1 MSCLY
6 KGMINLKKNDV
17 YIKRPLCLFC
27 VAFILGI
34 LLCSFLG
41 ILFVL
46 IFIALSLF
54 LIFLLFNKI
63 KRVMFIVVISLV
75 FFAYGGISF
84 YDADKTYSKTF
95 DGFYN
100 QLLTIEGYVDSEIES
115 SDGKLKFYMK
125 TNKIICAQ
133 KEKKVI
139 GKLLITVSDNN
150 GYLEKNN
157 PFSYRARMY
166 FTGNIEKPKSAV
178 NPGGFNYKRYLAG
191 LGVSGTVYLRNGS
204 DICLTG
210 NEGGG
215 WLHKLGFSIKN
226 YVLKIV
232 EFCLDKNQ
240 AGLLAGMIIGY
251 KDGLDENAYNAFS
264 KAGLTHIMVASGMNV
279 AFIILPLTYISK
291 KMRIGSAATSI
302 LIIAVLI
309 LFVFVAGFSASVVR
323 AVIMGIIIMVGKL
336 VMRETDIFTSISAAA
351 MILLFVNPY
360 TLFDIGFQLS
370 FSATISLVLFY
381 QKIKERID
389 NKYLPNIISDTLAA
403 TIAAQIGVVPI
414 TLYYFNNLSTISV
427 LSNLLVVPVVQMITI
442 IGFAMVFAG
451 IVNINLAVLIGY
463 INNTFLSFVLFIT
476 ENTAKLPYASLKL
489 PTPPLWLIV
498 LYYIAV
504 LYIFKWKDRIKNKQS
519 IKYVKYICLAVTI
532 LLIVIK
538 NIIPKPLEITYL
550 DVGQGDSTFIRTTHG
565 TKVFIDGGGKAAG
578 SKSTYDVG
586 EAVVVPY
593 ILDQGTKKID
603 IVIATHGHS
612 DHTEGLEAI
621 LKEMDVEMVI
631 LPDTDG
637 KGFEKIIQLCNQ
649 KKINI
654 VECKK
659 GDIIRLDED
668 TVFDVLSPMKFE
680 QDVLSQQS
688 LNNSS
693 LVLKL
698 RYKNFKALF
707 QGDAEVPIEQRML
720 EQGLD
725 LRADI
730 LKVGHHGSYSST
742 SEEFVKQSKFKY
754 AVISVGKN
762 NFGHP
767 SQFVVDRLKESGV
780 LPFRTDESGAVIA
793 TSYGEGVSIK
803 TMLYSG
809 NG

>member
-1 MSCLY
+1 MVY
-6 KGMINLKKNDV
+6 LKDFAV

-27 VAFILGI
+27 VSFILGI

-46 IFIALSLF
+46 VFIAFSLF
-54 LIFLLFNKI
+54 LIFLIFNKI
-63 KRVMFIVVISLV
+63 RKVMVIVIMSLV
-75 FFAYGGISF
+75 FLAFGGVSF
-84 YDADKTYSKTF
+84 YNAEKTYSKTF
-95 DGFYN
+95 DGCYN
-100 QLLTIEGYVDSEIES
+100 QPVTIEGYVDSEIES
-115 SDGKLKFYMK
+115 TDGKLKFYMR

-133 KEKKVI
+133 KEKKVV
-139 GKLLITVSDNN
+139 GKLLINISDNS
-150 GYLEKNN
+150 GYLERNN
-157 PFSYRARMY
+157 TFRYRTRKY

-191 LGVSGTVYLRNGS
+191 LGVSGTVYIRTSS
-204 DICLTG
+204 DVCLAG
-210 NEGGG
+210 IKGGG

-226 YVLKIV
+226 YVLKII

-240 AGLLAGMIIGY
+240 AGLLSGMIIGY

-279 AFIILPLTYISK
+279 AFIILPLTYIFK
-291 KMRIGSAATSI
+291 KMQIGSSATSI

-323 AVIMGIIIMVGKL
+323 AVIMGIIILLGKL
-336 VMRETDIFTSISAAA
+336 IMRETDIFTSISAAA
-351 MILLFVNPY
+351 IILLFINPY
-360 TLFDIGFQLS
+360 TIFDIGFQLS
-370 FSATISLVLFY
+370 FSATISLVMFY

-389 NKYLPNIISDTLAA
+389 HKYLPNIISDTLAA

-414 TLYYFNNLSTISV
+414 TLYYFNNLSTISI
-427 LSNLLVVPVVQMITI
+427 LSNLLVVPVVQVITI
-442 IGFAMVFAG
+442 IGFIMVFAG
-451 IVNINLAVLIGY
+451 IININLAVLIGY

-489 PTPPLWLIV
+489 PTPPLWLII

-504 LYIFKWKDRIKNKQS
+504 LYIFKWRQFVKNKQS
-519 IKYVKYICLAVTI
+519 FKYVKYICIALTI
-532 LLIVIK
+532 LIIAIK
-538 NIIPKPLEITYL
+538 NIIPKPLEITFL
-550 DVGQGDSTFIRTTHG
+550 DVGQGDSTFIRTAHG
-565 TKVFIDGGGKAAG
+565 TKIFIDGGGRAAG
-578 SKSTYDVG
+578 SKSTFDVG

-621 LKEMDVEMVI
+621 LKEMSVGRII

-637 KGFEKIIQLCNQ
+637 KGFEKLINLCSQ
-649 KKINI
+649 KQINI

-668 TVFDVLSPMKFE
+668 TVFDVLSPLEFE
-680 QDVLSQQS
+680 QDHLSQQS
-688 LNNSS
+688 LNDSS

-698 RYKNFKALF
+698 KYKNFKALF
-707 QGDAEVPIEQRML
+707 QGDAETPIELRML

-725 LRADI
+725 LSAEI

-742 SEEFVKQSKFKY
+742 SEEFVKQSIFKY

-767 SQFVVDRLKESGV
+767 SQFVVDRLTESGV

-793 TSYGEGVSIK
+793 TSFGEGINIR
-803 TMLYSG
+803 TMLSNG

>member
-1 MSCLY
+1 ME
-6 KGMINLKKNDV
+6 KFNI
-17 YIKRPLCLFC
+17 YIKRPLCFFC
-27 VAFILGI
+27 VPFISGI
-34 LLCSFLG
+34 MLCSFLG

-54 LIFLLFNKI
+54 FIFLFFNKI
-63 KRVMFIVVISLV
+63 KKAMFIIIISLS
-75 FFAYGGISF
+75 FFAYGGISI
-84 YDADKTYSKTF
+84 YNAENAYSKTF

-100 QLLTIEGYVDSEIES
+100 QPVTIEGYVDSEIES

-125 TNKIICAQ
+125 TNKIICEQ
-133 KEKKVI
+133 KEKKVN
-139 GKLLITVSDNN
+139 GKLLINVSDNN
-150 GYLEKNN
+150 GYLERNN
-157 PFSYRARMY
+157 AFSYRASIY

-191 LGVSGTVYLRNGS
+191 LGVSGTVYLRNSS
-204 DICLTG
+204 DVGLSG
-210 NEGGG
+210 FKGGG

-226 YVLKIV
+226 YVLKII
-232 EFCLDKNQ
+232 EFSLDKNQ
-240 AGLLAGMIIGY
+240 AGLLSGMIIGY

-279 AFIILPLTYISK
+279 AFIILPLTYILK
-291 KMRIGSAATSI
+291 KMRIGRSATSI

-323 AVIMGIIIMVGKL
+323 AVIMGIIILVGKL

-351 MILLFVNPY
+351 IILLSINPY

-370 FSATISLVLFY
+370 FSATISLVMFY
-381 QKIKERID
+381 PKIKECID
-389 NKYLPNIISDTLAA
+389 YKYIPNIISDTLAA

-414 TLYYFNNLSTISV
+414 TLYYFNNLSTISI
-427 LSNLLVVPVVQMITI
+427 LSNLLVVPVVQIITI
-442 IGFAMVFAG
+442 IGFVMVFAG
-451 IVNINLAVLIGY
+451 IVNIHLAVLIGY

-489 PTPPLWLIV
+489 PTPPFWQIV

-504 LYIFKWKDRIKNKQS
+504 IYIFKWRHLIKDKKGF
-519 IKYVKYICLAVTI
+519 KYVKYICIALTI
-532 LLIVIK
+532 LIIAIK
-538 NIIPKPLEITYL
+538 NLVPKPLEITFL
-550 DVGQGDSTFIRTTHG
+550 DVGQGDSTFIRTAHG
-565 TKVFIDGGGKAAG
+565 TKIFIDGGGRSAG
-578 SKSTYDVG
+578 SKSTFDVG

-593 ILDQGTKKID
+593 ILDKGTKKID

-612 DHTEGLEAI
+612 DHTEGLEAV
-621 LKEMDVEMVI
+621 LKEMSVGMLIV
-631 LPDTDG
+631 PDTDG
-637 KGFEKIIQLCNQ
+637 KGLEKLIKLCSQ
-649 KKINI
+649 KKINV

-659 GDIIRLDED
+659 GDIIRLDKD
-668 TVFDVLSPMKFE
+668 TVFNVLSPMKFE

-688 LNNSS
+688 LNDSS

-698 RYKNFKALF
+698 KYKNFKALF
-707 QGDAEVPIEQRML
+707 QGDAEASIEQRML

-725 LRADI
+725 LSADI

-742 SEEFVKQSKFKY
+742 SEEFVKQSNFKY

-767 SQFVVDRLKESGV
+767 SQFVVDRLTESGV

-793 TSYGEGVSIK
+793 TSYGEGISIK
-803 TMLYSG
+803 TMLSSG
-809 NG
+809 EN

>member
-1 MSCLY
+1 M
-6 KGMINLKKNDV
+6 
-17 YIKRPLCLFC
+17 
-27 VAFILGI
+27 
-34 LLCSFLG
+34 
-41 ILFVL
+41 LFVL
-46 IFIALSLF
+46 TFIALSLF
-54 LIFLLFNKI
+54 FIFLFFNKI
-63 KRVMFIVVISLV
+63 KKAMFIVIASLA
-75 FFAYGGISF
+75 FLAYGGISF
-84 YDADKTYSKTF
+84 YNAEKNYSNTF

-100 QLLTIEGYVDSEIES
+100 QTVTIEGYVDSEIES
-115 SDGKLKFYMK
+115 SSDGKIKFFMK
-125 TNKIICAQ
+125 TNKIIYEQ
-133 KEKKVI
+133 NEKEVI
-139 GKLLITVSDNN
+139 GKLLINTSNN
-150 GYLEKNN
+150 SEYFEKNN
-157 PFSYRARMY
+157 AFVYRAAIS
-166 FTGNIEKPKSAV
+166 FTGNIEKPKPAV

-191 LGVSGTVYLRNGS
+191 LGVSGAVYLRNIS
-204 DICLTG
+204 DIDLIG
-210 NEGGG
+210 NKGGG
-215 WLHKLGFSIKN
+215 WINKLGFSIKN
-226 YVLKIV
+226 YVLGIV

-279 AFIILPLTYISK
+279 AFIILPLTYIFK
-291 KMRIGSAATSI
+291 KMRIGNAVSSI

-323 AVIMGIIIMVGKL
+323 AVIMGIIILVGKL

-351 MILLFVNPY
+351 IILLFINPY

-370 FSATISLVLFY
+370 FAATISLVMFY
-381 QKIKERID
+381 QKIKECID

-403 TIAAQIGVVPI
+403 TLAAQIGVIPI
-414 TLYYFNNLSTISV
+414 TLYYFNNLSTISII
-427 LSNLLVVPVVQMITI
+427 SNLLVVPVVQMITI
-442 IGFAMVFAG
+442 IGFIMVFAG

-476 ENTAKLPYASLKL
+476 ESTAKLSYASLKL
-489 PTPPLWLIV
+489 PTPPLWIIV
-498 LYYIAV
+498 FYYIAV
-504 LYIFKWKDRIKNKQS
+504 LYIFKWRYFIKNKQWFR
-519 IKYVKYICLAVTI
+519 YVKYICLALTI
-532 LLIVIK
+532 IIIIIK

-550 DVGQGDSTFIRTTHG
+550 DVGQGDCTFIRTAHG
-565 TKVFIDGGGKAAG
+565 TKVFIDGGGKSAG

-586 EAVVVPY
+586 ESVVVPY

-621 LKEMDVEMVI
+621 LKEMSVGMVI

-637 KGFEKIIQLCNQ
+637 KGFERLINLCNQ

-698 RYKNFKALF
+698 KYKNFKALF
-707 QGDAEVPIEQRML
+707 QGDAEVPIEQRMI

-725 LRADI
+725 LSTDI

-742 SEEFVKQSKFKY
+742 SEEFVKQLKSKY

-767 SQFVVDRLKESGV
+767 SQFVVDRLTESGI
-780 LPFRTDESGAVIA
+780 LPLRTDERGAVIV
-793 TSYGEGVSIK
+793 TSYGEGASIK

-809 NG
+809 NS